1 MTQHRKHRNANQ
13 LRIIG
18 GKWRGRKLNFPDV
31 PDLRPTGDRIRET
44 LFNWLQGDIPGSQ
57 CLDLFAGSGAL
68 GWEALSRGAK
78 QVVFLDSHSKVIRQ
92 LKESSKLLAC
102 DQAQFIQADAREY
115 LNNQQSTP
123 FDVVFLDP
131 PFKQEI
137 LQKLVNLL
145 YEKQWL
151 ASHAKIYL
159 EMDVNTT
166 TPVLPDSWHLLK
178 EKKAGLVRY
187 QLWTVD

>member
-1 MTQHRKHRNANQ
+1 VTQTRKHHKTNQ

-18 GKWRGRKLNFPDV
+18 GQWRGRKLNFPDV